1 MEFPAKR
8 KHAESPTSREPEKVH
23 AISIRISIR
32 IISIASS
39 ASASSAS
46 ASSASASASAS
57 TENESDPTKNI
68 FEKFMFK
75 QDNRDLEIE
84 KMEKAVNGNSNKIS
98 IQILQGNYR

>member
-1 MEFPAKR
+1 MQ
-8 KHAESPTSREPEKVH
+8 S
-23 AISIRISIR
+23 
-32 IISIASS
+32 ASS

-84 KMEKAVNGNSNKIS
+84 KMEKAVNETAIKYPYKFYKVIIDDYVDYRKTKIKYND
-98 IQILQGNYR
+98 LKKK